1 MKTHVI
7 DTNVAVA
14 ANGRDTHANKACQ
27 LACMD
32 ALVLVA
38 TQKVAIDDRGLIL
51 KEYGNR
57 LNYAGRPGV
66 GDFFFK
72 HVLDNQY
79 RPDRVRRVAISPT
92 DDDQRGFSELP
103 PNKLDRSD
111 RKFLAVAAAVNAVIF
126 NATDSD
132 WDEQATLMED
142 LKVEVR
148 QLCPQHMTKQSKQ
161 QRPR

>member
-1 MKTHVI
+1 M
-7 DTNVAVA
+7 
-14 ANGRDTHANKACQ
+14 
-27 LACMD
+27 
-32 ALVLVA
+32 
-38 TQKVAIDDRGLIL
+38 
-51 KEYGNR
+51 
-57 LNYAGRPGV
+57 
-66 GDFFFK
+66 
-72 HVLDNQY
+72 
-79 RPDRVRRVAISPT
+79 RRVAISPT